1 CSWARMINHNASSD
15 VNSDAALL
23 SQALAAVDQLSIAG
37 LQQLFNSCSARLSR
51 LLDPLCGTR
60 LPPELQDRLL
70 GLLAPGDLANCR
82 LVCSRWRRR
91 IDEDDGLWLRLGRRL
106 GLRDPPGN
114 ADGSAAEKPELAR
127 RRVARLLGDS
137 HLTCSEVAFG
147 PDLGAVASDG
157 ASETDEDHERTL
169 VGLTVH
175 SNPFSSSDAE
185 LLLDYF
191 EPSTQRVRFRRLHVS
206 GFSPAGR
213 ANANARANGYCRD
226 SQLAVLVAGPA
237 GGGLHAVVSLADAGT
252 TLASVDATPL
262 AFIRLTDG
270 ERVSA
275 TAAHVCGACG
285 RVQVLLL
292 TSLNRLLLWSLPP
305 QPRPSPNASTQ
316 WCQSQPQ
323 PPVLQ
328 VPDAAAT
335 LHSDAGDLFR
345 RNRLISV
352 GPTRLANQRQFYYA
366 ALTRRESLVTVVEVG
381 CRSIRL
387 TDRLTWQRPLKG
399 FLRWSRPAVAT
410 ATECRQLVTMA
421 IKAHVGLS
429 ERRSSLLV
437 VRHRVL
443 DGGDH
448 QAGKLVMEESFE
460 YERTFQS
467 EDILLCGY
475 GAKFFA
481 ILGISASVGLGL
493 ALHRPGWRRPL
504 SVIGL
509 SSLLQMVLLE
519 PLCVPL
525 PAPWAAPS
533 WFDDGLDASPC
544 RRQPLLLLA
553 TGTRGHL
560 LLSWR
565 FEAPPSDDRDCQE
578 IDSEEAVEKICVRSD
593 FVHCAAEGSS
603 SAA

>member
-1 CSWARMINHNASSD
+1 
-15 VNSDAALL
+15 
-23 SQALAAVDQLSIAG
+23 
-37 LQQLFNSCSARLSR
+37 
-51 LLDPLCGTR
+51 
-60 LPPELQDRLL
+60 
-70 GLLAPGDLANCR
+70 
-82 LVCSRWRRR
+82 
-91 IDEDDGLWLRLGRRL
+91 
-106 GLRDPPGN
+106 
-114 ADGSAAEKPELAR
+114 
-127 RRVARLLGDS
+127 
-137 HLTCSEVAFG
+137 
-147 PDLGAVASDG
+147 
-157 ASETDEDHERTL
+157 
-169 VGLTVH
+169 
-175 SNPFSSSDAE
+175 
-185 LLLDYF
+185 
-191 EPSTQRVRFRRLHVS
+191 

-275 TAAHVCGACG
+275 TAAHVCGECG

-399 FLRWSRPAVAT
+399 FLRWSRPAVAA

-475 GAKFFA
+475 GAKSLRHFGHLR
-481 ILGISASVGLGL
+481 LGGTGPRPAQARL
-493 ALHRPGWRRPL
+493 AQAAVSHRA
-504 SVIGL
+504 V
-509 SSLLQMVLLE
+509 Q
-519 PLCVPL
+519 
-525 PAPWAAPS
+525 PAPDGAA
-533 WFDDGLDASPC
+533 GAAL
-544 RRQPLLLLA
+544 R
-553 TGTRGHL
+553 
-560 LLSWR
+560 
-565 FEAPPSDDRDCQE
+565 APAGALGR
-578 IDSEEAVEKICVRSD
+578 AKLV
-593 FVHCAAEGSS
+593 
-603 SAA
+603 